1 MFPYDPALLA
11 IAAAVPQSIADVIAS
26 LNAIENTCVDG
37 DGLKWFNWL
46 YLRVTQAVA
55 AEADPAGWI
64 AQLDFRFAR
73 LYLSALVA
81 YLAGAST
88 PSCWRVL
95 FENRDHTPL
104 GRIQFA
110 MCGIN
115 AHINHDLA
123 EAIVNTCGATGVR
136 PNHTC
141 PQYADYTALNSTL
154 DAQIDTAR
162 HTLHVRLLGDVLPP
176 VSQLED
182 TLAAWSISAARELA
196 WQNAE
201 HLWHLRG
208 LPEMQSGFLDMLDG
222 FTTVIGKTLLIPVP

>member
-1 MFPYDPALLA
+1 MSPYDPALLA
-11 IAAAVPQSIADVIAS
+11 ITAAVPQSIADVLAS
-26 LNAIENTCVDG
+26 LNAIENICVDG

-55 AEADPAGWI
+55 AKTDPAGWI

-73 LYLSALVA
+73 LYLSALGA

-123 EAIVNTCGATGVR
+123 EAIVNTCDATGVR
-136 PNHTC
+136 ATHSC

-201 HLWHLRG
+201 HLGYLRG
-208 LPEMQSGFLDMLDG
+208 MPEMQSGFLDMLDG
-222 FTTVIGKTLLIPVP
+222 FTTVIGKTLMIPVP